1 MKISEGGSN
10 VYGEVIPLQAVL
22 LSCTHDAAVLVLTL
36 LLLQFDVKH
45 KNVFVTRTK
54 AGQNMIFC
62 GSVKI

>member
-22 LSCTHDAAVLVLTL
+22 LSCTHEEAALTL
-36 LLLQFDVKH
+36 LLLQFDVKQ